1 MNIGDKQIELINRA
15 KKYLEKLK
23 SSNINISMSSLCYFA
38 TWADTPGCARLKLW
52 HNGTF
57 FLFKYYY
64 LILKNILAIASH
76 AKYVEFGNQKKIDN
90 PKILIVSWAFKNNF
104 QPDGSYHDKYF
115 NENSKNLPNSYWL
128 LISTDS
134 YVPTNLNNNLK
145 VLKLEKGF
153 FKYNFFY
160 FFKILIT
167 SIFECKFSL
176 KKILHYLSF
185 HTYLAKRVSS
195 VAKKELKRNNF
206 DTVIMPYE
214 GQPFQ
219 QMIFSEAKKLNEKI
233 LTIGYIHSMLTPF
246 PGEHIY
252 RPGSPDK
259 LYVHGSSQI
268 EILKLKL
275 NWPEN
280 KLFLINP
287 LRFQKDDKKSLS
299 GQIFLPRTILDKK
312 ILLNAFRD
320 LVINS
325 PSASFTKLDIRNHPA
340 MFNSRK
346 HLSLKME
353 IEKIMKIYKNR
364 FSNILLDSKISIFF
378 GVTAAIFEAL
388 EKGNEVIQ
396 ICSDPVFES
405 LSEKIWPNLKI
416 KKLNN
421 FAFHYNLVTRGKYIN
436 FSSNNKISTLKNS
449 ILIKEN
455 L

>member
-1 MNIGDKQIELINRA
+1 MNIGDKQIELIDRA
-15 KKYLEKLK
+15 KRYLEKLK

-38 TWADTPGCARLKLW
+38 TWAETPGCARLKLR
-52 HNGTF
+52 HNGAF
-57 FLFKYYY
+57 FLFKYCY
-64 LILKNILAIASH
+64 LLLKNILAIASH
-76 AKYVEFGNQKKIDN
+76 AKYVEFGNQKKLEN
-90 PKILIVSWAFKNNF
+90 AKILIFSWAFKNSF

-134 YVPTNLNNNLK
+134 YVPANLNNNLK
-145 VLKLEKGF
+145 VLKQEKRF
-153 FKYNFFY
+153 FKYNFFS

-167 SIFECKFSL
+167 TFFECKFSP

-185 HTYLAKRVSS
+185 YTYLAKQVSS
-195 VAKKELKRNNF
+195 VVKKELKKNNF
-206 DTVIMPYE
+206 DTIIMPYE

-219 QMIFSEAKKLNEKI
+219 QMVFSEAKKLNEKI

-268 EILKLKL
+268 EILKSKL

-280 KLFLINP
+280 KLFLINS
-287 LRFQKDDKKSLS
+287 LRFQMNDKKSLS
-299 GQIFLPRTILDKK
+299 NKIFLPRIILDKK
-312 ILLNAFRD
+312 ILVNAFRD

-325 PSASFTKLDIRNHPA
+325 PTASFTKLDVRNHPA
-340 MFNSRK
+340 MFNSKK
-346 HLSLKME
+346 HLSLKIE
-353 IEKIMKIYKNR
+353 IENIMKIYKDR
-364 FSNILLDSKISIFF
+364 FSNVLLDSKISIFF
-378 GVTAAIFEAL
+378 GVTAATFEAL

-405 LSEKIWPNLKI
+405 LNEKIWPNLKI
-416 KKLNN
+416 ELLND
-421 FAFHYNLVTRGKYIN
+421 FAFRYNLVTRGKYIN
-436 FSSNNKISTLKNS
+436 VDSSSKTPTLKNS
-449 ILIKEN
+449 ILIKKR

>member
-1 MNIGDKQIELINRA
+1 MNIGDKQIELIDRA

-38 TWADTPGCARLKLW
+38 TWDETPGCARLKLW
-52 HNGTF
+52 HNGAF
-57 FLFKYYY
+57 FLFKYCY
-64 LILKNILAIASH
+64 LLLKNILAIASH
-76 AKYVEFGNQKKIDN
+76 AKYVEFGNQKKLEN
-90 PKILIVSWAFKNNF
+90 AKILIISWAFKNSF

-134 YVPTNLNNNLK
+134 YVPVNLNNNLK
-145 VLKLEKGF
+145 VLKQEKRF
-153 FKYNFFY
+153 FKYNFFS

-167 SIFECKFSL
+167 TFFECKFSP

-185 HTYLAKRVSS
+185 YTYLAKQVSS
-195 VAKKELKRNNF
+195 VVKKELKKNNF
-206 DTVIMPYE
+206 DTIIMPYE

-219 QMIFSEAKKLNEKI
+219 QMVFSEAKKLNEKI

-268 EILKLKL
+268 EILKSKL

-280 KLFLINP
+280 KLFLINS
-287 LRFQKDDKKSLS
+287 LLFQMNDKKSLS
-299 GQIFLPRTILDKK
+299 NKIFLPRTILGKK
-312 ILLNAFRD
+312 ILVNAFRD

-325 PSASFTKLDIRNHPA
+325 PTASFTKLDVRNHPA
-340 MFNSRK
+340 MFNSKK
-346 HLSLKME
+346 HLSLKIE
-353 IEKIMKIYKNR
+353 IENIMKIYKDR
-364 FSNILLDSKISIFF
+364 FSNVLLDSKISIFF
-378 GVTAAIFEAL
+378 GVTAATFEAL

-405 LSEKIWPNLKI
+405 LNEKIWPNLKI
-416 KKLNN
+416 EQLND
-421 FAFHYNLVTRGKYIN
+421 FAFRYNLVTRGKYIN
-436 FSSNNKISTLKNS
+436 VDSSSKIPTLKNS
-449 ILIKEN
+449 ILIKKR

>member
-1 MNIGDKQIELINRA
+1 MNIGDKQIELIDRA

-38 TWADTPGCARLKLW
+38 TWAETPGCARLKLW
-52 HNGTF
+52 HNGAF
-57 FLFKYYY
+57 FLFKYCY
-64 LILKNILAIASH
+64 LLLKNILAIALH
-76 AKYVEFGNQKKIDN
+76 AKYVEFGNQKKLEN
-90 PKILIVSWAFKNNF
+90 AKILIISWAFKNSF

-134 YVPTNLNNNLK
+134 YVPANLNNNLK
-145 VLKLEKGF
+145 VLKQEKRF
-153 FKYNFFY
+153 FKYNFFS

-167 SIFECKFSL
+167 TFFECKFSP

-185 HTYLAKRVSS
+185 YTYLAKQVSS
-195 VAKKELKRNNF
+195 VVKKELKKNNF
-206 DTVIMPYE
+206 DSIIMPYE

-219 QMIFSEAKKLNEKI
+219 QMVFSEAKKLNDKI

-268 EILKLKL
+268 EILKSKL

-280 KLFLINP
+280 KLFLINS
-287 LRFQKDDKKSLS
+287 LRFQMNDKKSLS
-299 GQIFLPRTILDKK
+299 NKIFLPRIILDKK
-312 ILLNAFRD
+312 ILVNAFRD

-325 PSASFTKLDIRNHPA
+325 PTASFTKLDVRNHPA
-340 MFNSRK
+340 MFNSKK
-346 HLSLKME
+346 HLSLE
-353 IEKIMKIYKNR
+353 IEIENIMKIYKDR
-364 FSNILLDSKISIFF
+364 FSNVLLDSKISIFF
-378 GVTAAIFEAL
+378 GVTAATFEAL

-405 LSEKIWPNLKI
+405 LNEKIWPNLKI
-416 KKLNN
+416 EKLND
-421 FAFHYNLVTRGKYIN
+421 FAFRYNLITRGKYIN
-436 FSSNNKISTLKNS
+436 VDSSSKTPTLKNS
-449 ILIKEN
+449 IVIKER